1 MKYIHITYYMLYD
14 KVGNRFLAKIIK
26 PSLCKCL
33 LLYNLSYISICMH
46 IIHFTYLQGHVV
58 KILVVF
64 ACSGVIL
71 AMIELLGVVLACCLA
86 NNIAYENREKR
97 RLKQINRNQEHL
109 GLINPQHLELK
120 VSDL

>member
-1 MKYIHITYYMLYD
+1 MGDSCCLKPTQGCGKDLFHNHSLKKMAEDVKKIHVHGCLHAMD
-14 KVGNRFLAKIIK
+14 KVLK
-26 PSLCKCL
+26 
-33 LLYNLSYISICMH
+33 
-46 IIHFTYLQGHVV
+46 GHVV
-58 KILVVF
+58 KILLVF

-120 VSDL
+120 VS